1 MIDMNIRTYGTD
13 ERLGFC
19 REYLLEKNVS
29 AVGEII
35 LLPIPSTRDGV
46 TVSGLGKTP
55 IELLGGQRCS
65 GVVAGYGIPKRF
77 KEELAEI
84 GLSVADVSLD
94 ERFVQDNAS
103 LTAIG
108 AVGKILTESN
118 AVPRDLSIGII
129 GYGRIGKRLLELLLF
144 LGARVIVFT
153 SKEGV
158 RRELCAH
165 GISALPYEE
174 LSGEDVN
181 EAIASFD
188 ILINTAPA
196 PIISDEAIEALN
208 KTKLIELA
216 SGDNFPKNAPVTRL
230 MQLPAKMY
238 PRSAGRALGDS
249 ILRMLGEQI

>member
-1 MIDMNIRTYGTD
+1 MNIRTYGTD

-29 AVGEII
+29 AIGDII
-35 LLPIPSTRDGV
+35 LLPIPSTRDGA
-46 TVSGLGKTP
+46 TVLGLGKTP
-55 IELLGGQRCS
+55 TELLGGQGCS
-65 GVVAGYGIPKRF
+65 GVVAGYGIPKGF
-77 KEELAEI
+77 KEELAEL

-94 ERFVQDNAS
+94 EQFAQDNAS
-103 LTAIG
+103 LTAVG
-108 AVGKILTESN
+108 AVGKILTESSS
-118 AVPRDLSIGII
+118 VPKDLSIGII

-144 LGARVIVFT
+144 LGARVVVFT

-165 GISALPYEE
+165 GVSALPYEA
-174 LSGEDVN
+174 LSKTGDV
-181 EAIASFD
+181 ASLD
-188 ILINTAPA
+188 VLINTAPA
-196 PIISDEAIEALN
+196 PIISDEAIAAFE

-216 SGDNFPKNAPVTRL
+216 SGDNFPKNASVTRL

-238 PRSAGRALGDS
+238 PRSAGRALGGS

>member
-19 REYLLEKNVS
+19 REYLLEKKLTTVS
-29 AVGEII
+29 EII

-46 TVSGLGKTP
+46 TVAGLGKTP
-55 IELLGGQRCS
+55 IELLGGRIYS
-65 GVVAGYGIPKRF
+65 GVVAGYGIPKAF
-77 KEELAEI
+77 KEELAEL

-94 ERFVQDNAS
+94 EQFVQDNAS
-103 LTAIG
+103 LTAVG

-118 AVPRDLSIGII
+118 AVPKNLSIGII

-144 LGARVIVFT
+144 LGARVIIFT

-165 GISALPYEE
+165 GISALPYEA
-174 LSGEDVN
+174 LSKVSEGV
-181 EAIASFD
+181 SLD

-196 PIISDEAIEALN
+196 PIISNEAIAAFE

-216 SGDNFPKNAPVTRL
+216 SGYNFPESASVTRL

-238 PRSAGRALGDS
+238 PRSAGRVLGNS